1 VKISEKSNVIKVIPM
16 LGLTHSDRITS
27 LPPPPTSLPSTKP
40 MAKAQLTERQRE
52 VYELVRSLIRERG
65 YGPTVREI
73 GEHFGIRSPNG
84 VMCHLRA
91 LERKGL
97 ITRKANKSRA
107 IELTGEDARS
117 PTGLPMAGIVRS
129 QPTDID
135 VNATDVVDLGKIL
148 ADGDR
153 FVVQLSGDSLAAR
166 GIHDGD
172 YIVINKQDNV
182 QAGQLAAIETSPG
195 NISLRYWYPTNGH
208 VELRDGDRNSPPV
221 TVLNPKVVGVAVAT
235 VRTAL

>member
-1 VKISEKSNVIKVIPM
+1 MDCPPRPTPSPSAKYMTKV
-16 LGLTHSDRITS
+16 
-27 LPPPPTSLPSTKP
+27 
-40 MAKAQLTERQRE
+40 QLTERQRE

-135 VNATDVVDLGKIL
+135 MNATDVVDLGKIL

-153 FVVQLSGDSLAAR
+153 FVVQISGDSLASR

-172 YIVINKQDNV
+172 YIVINKQESV
-182 QAGQLAAIETSPG
+182 QPGQLAAIETSPG
-195 NISLRYWYPTNGH
+195 NISLRYWHPINGH
-208 VELRDGDRNSPPV
+208 VELRNGDRDLTPAK
-221 TVLNPKVVGVAVAT
+221 VLNPKVVGVAVAT
-235 VRTAL
+235 VRTTL

>member
-1 VKISEKSNVIKVIPM
+1 MANV
-16 LGLTHSDRITS
+16 
-27 LPPPPTSLPSTKP
+27 
-40 MAKAQLTERQRE
+40 QLTERQQE

-129 QPTDID
+129 QPTDI
-135 VNATDVVDLGKIL
+135 NLQTTEVVDLGKIL
-148 ADGDR
+148 ANGDR
-153 FVVQLSGDSLAAR
+153 FVVQMSGDSLVSQ

-172 YIVINKQDNV
+172 YIVINKQDSV
-182 QAGQLAAIETSPG
+182 QAGQLAAVETMPG
-195 NISLRYWYPTNGH
+195 AVSLRYWHPTNGH
-208 VELRDGDRNSPPV
+208 VELRNGDPNSASM
-221 TVLNPKVVGVAVAT
+221 TVPNPKVVGVAVAS
-235 VRTAL
+235 VRTVL